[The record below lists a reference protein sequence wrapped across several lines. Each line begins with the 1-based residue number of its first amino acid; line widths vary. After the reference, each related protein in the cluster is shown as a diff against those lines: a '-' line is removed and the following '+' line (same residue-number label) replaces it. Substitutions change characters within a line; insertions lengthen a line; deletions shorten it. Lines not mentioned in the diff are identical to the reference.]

1 VSITPS
7 GAGGAYR
14 RIWRD
19 HELCLACCY
28 VPPRST
34 IGQQVTNLRAVARCE
49 ARCVG
54 VACAVGVELITDAGA
69 TAST

>member
-1 VSITPS
+1 MWLASLPEENVEGDRPAQQDPIREQ
-7 GAGGAYR
+7 ALAY
-14 RIWRD
+14 
-19 HELCLACCY
+19 
-28 VPPRST
+28 
-34 IGQQVTNLRAVARCE
+34 GQAQLTDVAVARCE